1 MARTVPTQHPHDD
14 PGASTER
21 TGRLRALVGSMRIR
35 KKMILLHTA
44 FSVALAVVLLA
55 ALQPSIRDVV
65 GSAERQSCLVAIDML
80 TRDPTLA
87 AFAAPEGVELR
98 VGTAAEVGLTSRQER
113 LVREAQGSAVF
124 LFGGEEPHQKAVR
137 FDPSRDVFLYAS
149 ANAVES
155 RAAVTRMYLLL
166 TAALLG
172 FYLLIAL
179 SLEIVVLPKQVYGPI
194 RALLRADLAVQE
206 GARDEE
212 LIDPREIPTDELG
225 EIMRSRNESIVRLRR
240 QEAMLNDAL
249 ARLEDVAI
257 ELKRKNHLLETARR
271 NIADQDRLASLG
283 MMSAGIA
290 HELNTPLAVLKGQV
304 ERLAESPARGVSPSE
319 AQLMLRVVER
329 LERLSESL
337 LDFARVR
344 PPTRERVRLAHVL
357 DEAWTLVR
365 IDREAQGVDLRTVAP
380 DDLSVLAD
388 PDRLGQVFVNLLRN
402 AADAM
407 DGEGTITVR
416 AEPVERDGRRW
427 VSIRVQDEGPG
438 IAPDV
443 LSRLFEP
450 FVSTRLDARGTGLGL
465 AVSEGII
472 REHGGVVL
480 ARNLAN
486 EPDGNHDPGAD
497 HPPRRPGAEFE
508 IVLPDEDDA
517 PLPSV
522 ADRGPFD
529 DDGPTDPSEGGVRT
543 TEQSTS

>member
-1 MARTVPTQHPHDD
+1 
-14 PGASTER
+14 
-21 TGRLRALVGSMRIR
+21 
-35 KKMILLHTA
+35 
-44 FSVALAVVLLA
+44 
-55 ALQPSIRDVV
+55 
-65 GSAERQSCLVAIDML
+65 
-80 TRDPTLA
+80 
-87 AFAAPEGVELR
+87 
-98 VGTAAEVGLTSRQER
+98 
-113 LVREAQGSAVF
+113 
-124 LFGGEEPHQKAVR
+124 
-137 FDPSRDVFLYAS
+137 
-149 ANAVES
+149 
-155 RAAVTRMYLLL
+155 
-166 TAALLG
+166 
-172 FYLLIAL
+172 
-179 SLEIVVLPKQVYGPI
+179 
-194 RALLRADLAVQE
+194 
-206 GARDEE
+206 
-212 LIDPREIPTDELG
+212 
-225 EIMRSRNESIVRLRR
+225 
-240 QEAMLNDAL
+240 MLNDAL

-304 ERLAESPARGVSPSE
+304 ERLAENPVRGVSSTE

-344 PPTRERVRLAHVL
+344 PPTRERVELSRVL

-365 IDREAQGVDLRTVAP
+365 LDREAIGVNLRTLAP
-380 DDLSVLAD
+380 KGQSVLAD

-472 REHGGVVL
+472 REHGGVIL
-480 ARNLAN
+480 ARNLAH
-486 EPDGNHDPGAD
+486 EPDAAPGQGAD
-497 HPPRRPGAEFE
+497 ATLRRPGAEFE

-517 PLPSV
+517 PIPSV
-522 ADRGPFD
+522 ADLDAFD
-529 DDGPTDPSEGGVRT
+529 DDPSEGGVRT
-543 TEQSTS
+543 PSTSTH

>member
-1 MARTVPTQHPHDD
+1 
-14 PGASTER
+14 
-21 TGRLRALVGSMRIR
+21 
-35 KKMILLHTA
+35 
-44 FSVALAVVLLA
+44 
-55 ALQPSIRDVV
+55 
-65 GSAERQSCLVAIDML
+65 
-80 TRDPTLA
+80 
-87 AFAAPEGVELR
+87 
-98 VGTAAEVGLTSRQER
+98 
-113 LVREAQGSAVF
+113 VREAQGTAVF
-124 LFGGEEPHQKAVR
+124 FFGGFGGEEPHQKAVR
-137 FDPSRDVFLYAS
+137 YDPTRGVFLYAS
-149 ANAVES
+149 ANAVEA

-304 ERLAESPARGVSPSE
+304 ERLAESPARGVSSSE

-344 PPTRERVRLAHVL
+344 PPTRERVELAKVL
-357 DEAWTLVR
+357 DDAWTLVR
-365 IDREAQGVDLRTVAP
+365 IDREAQGVDLRTIAP
-380 DDLSVLAD
+380 EGLSVLVD

-407 DGEGTITVR
+407 DGEGAITVR

-438 IAPDV
+438 ITPDV

-472 REHGGVVL
+472 REHGGVIL

-486 EPDGNHDPGAD
+486 EPQGPSPEGAE
-497 HPPRRPGAEFE
+497 PANRRQGAEFE

-517 PLPSV
+517 PASSF
-522 ADRGPFD
+522 AESAPFE
-529 DDGPTDPSEGGVRT
+529 DDGPTDPSEGGVRISS
-543 TEQSTS
+543 QSTP